1 MIMNKVQE
9 HLNMT
14 VGTHGS
20 NRGGRRLDLLSVLD
34 ERRNKQHGA
43 FIETITNTIFGVMH
57 CTPENFE
64 AARAS
69 LVAAEEKYAHTESI
83 IDKKAVDFYTSYINK
98 LMSHV
103 QDG

>member
-1 MIMNKVQE
+1 MI
-9 HLNMT
+9 LNQVREKLNIT
-14 VGTHGS
+14 AGNYGS
-20 NRGGRRLDLLSVLD
+20 NRGGGRLDLLSVLD
-34 ERRNKQHGA
+34 KRRNKQHGA

-64 AARAS
+64 AARAR
-69 LVAAEEKYAHTESI
+69 LVAAEGKYALTKSV
-83 IDKKAVDFYTSYINK
+83 IDKKAADFNTGYINK